1 MAKKKYETPAI
12 RTRSIETESFIAESN
27 QTVTY
32 DTNETEDATPEIE
45 HWAKGNTVVG
55 EEVLSDANG
64 RSLWDE

>member
-1 MAKKKYETPAI
+1 MAKKKYETPGI

-27 QTVTY
+27 KMVTY
-32 DTNETEDATPEIE
+32 DTKETVNATPEIE

-55 EEVLSDANG
+55 KEVLSDVNG

>member
-1 MAKKKYETPAI
+1 MAKKKYETPGI

-27 QTVTY
+27 KMVTY
-32 DTNETEDATPEIE
+32 DTKETVNATPEIE

-55 EEVLSDANG
+55 KEVLSAVNG